1 MGLFSNL
8 LKNRSVVVIG
18 DVVTIRSAELASTLR
33 RPTAPCREAPPQ
45 APCEKCKKPLVEAL
59 ITTGGAA
66 ADANVWRDHPVAVD
80 GWACASCAV
89 FRFPRPTSAEAIV
102 ELVERGIAA
111 MQAGR
116 HDEAELALAR
126 AVWDLPGYG
135 PAHVNYGDAI
145 RARLRTTRALDP
157 ATRRKYERRMSDEY
171 ELAMQAKDGQE
182 EARAH
187 ACIRIAEIALG
198 EKAFDRARRALE
210 TCLTI
215 RGARPGAHALARE
228 LLEYADQRLDLLAE
242 ATEVLESR
250 ISLANRPLRPPETP
264 EERKQMA
271 DAIEKLE
278 THIELAPKRWQSRW
292 LHAKALFVL
301 ERGSEGLAAFAAAH
315 EAFPR
320 ERAIAIDYAMEL
332 LRADRVSDAR
342 EVSRALT
349 KHAKDDPDAWSNLAT
364 CELLA
369 GDLAA
374 AEAAADRC
382 LALDEKHAVARRL
395 RKRILGCKNGKERP
409 RTLVELTRGS

>member
-1 MGLFSNL
+1 
-8 LKNRSVVVIG
+8 
-18 DVVTIRSAELASTLR
+18 
-33 RPTAPCREAPPQ
+33 
-45 APCEKCKKPLVEAL
+45 
-59 ITTGGAA
+59 
-66 ADANVWRDHPVAVD
+66 
-80 GWACASCAV
+80 
-89 FRFPRPTSAEAIV
+89 
-102 ELVERGIAA
+102 
-111 MQAGR
+111 
-116 HDEAELALAR
+116 
-126 AVWDLPGYG
+126 
-135 PAHVNYGDAI
+135 
-145 RARLRTTRALDP
+145 
-157 ATRRKYERRMSDEY
+157 
-171 ELAMQAKDGQE
+171 
-182 EARAH
+182 
-187 ACIRIAEIALG
+187 
-198 EKAFDRARRALE
+198 
-210 TCLTI
+210 
-215 RGARPGAHALARE
+215 
-228 LLEYADQRLDLLAE
+228 
-242 ATEVLESR
+242 
-250 ISLANRPLRPPETP
+250 
-264 EERKQMA
+264 MA